1 MSSSREEFREMQV
14 HQLASEGAI
23 ADALKHVRY
32 KIAILSGKGG
42 VGKTATTVN
51 LGAALQKAGHR
62 VGIFDADLHGPS
74 VPKMLGIKKQSRLN
88 GAFWLDPVRTESG
101 IKALSVA
108 LFWPGDMTPVMW
120 RGQTKSRTIRQ
131 LLSAAKWG
139 GLDFLLVDLPPGT
152 GDEPTAILK
161 SIPDLDGVIIVTT
174 PQEVSTLVCSKA
186 INASLTLGARVLG
199 LVENMSQY
207 TCRCCGDVVHLFG
220 ADKGRNLARMM
231 DVPFLGSIPIDPLF
245 SEAADAGVPAV
256 HLHPDGITAR
266 SFVAIAE
273 TLARGLPPKEV
284 PEAPPEESKPCP
296 GSGHHHHHRDH
307 HAHAHEHPQHA
318 HDEHAHTQQEHP
330 QHEPEQHDHQHHEHH
345 HRGGGGRH
353 HRHDP

>member
-1 MSSSREEFREMQV
+1 MDQTRSQSEAKQS
-14 HQLASEGAI
+14 LAAEGAI
-23 ADALKHVRY
+23 AEALQFVKY

-51 LGAALQKAGHR
+51 LGAALQQAGFK

-74 VPKMLGIKKQSRLN
+74 VPTMLGIKKQTRLN
-88 GAFWLDPVRTESG
+88 GAFWLDPVKTESG

-186 INASLTLGARVLG
+186 INASLTLGAKVLG
-199 LVENMSQY
+199 LIENMSHY

-220 ADKGRNLARMM
+220 RDKGRGLANMM

-256 HLHPDGITAR
+256 QLHPESLTAR
-266 SFVAIAE
+266 AFVQIAGA
-273 TLARGLPPKEV
+273 LARSLPAKQV
-284 PEAPPEESKPCP
+284 AEAPPEVSKPCP
-296 GSGHHHHHRDH
+296 GSGHHHG
-307 HAHAHEHPQHA
+307 AS
-318 HDEHAHTQQEHP
+318 HD
-330 QHEPEQHDHQHHEHH
+330 HHEHH
-345 HRGGGGRH
+345 AHGAREEQHPEQQH
-353 HRHDP
+353 HHHHHEKHHHHP

>member
-1 MSSSREEFREMQV
+1 MDLKNQSEFQEQQR
-14 HQLASEGAI
+14 HSLASEGAI
-23 ADALKHVRY
+23 ADALKHVKY

-51 LGAALQKAGHR
+51 LAAALQQAGHR

-74 VPKMLGIKKQSRLN
+74 VPKMLGIKKQTRLN
-88 GAFWLDPVRTESG
+88 GAFWLDPVVTASG

-186 INASLTLGARVLG
+186 INAALTLGAKVLG
-199 LVENMSQY
+199 LIENMSLY

-220 ADKGRNLARMM
+220 NDKGHGLARMM

-245 SEAADAGVPAV
+245 SEAADAGVPV
-256 HLHPDGITAR
+256 VNLHPESLTAKA
-266 SFVAIAE
+266 FVQIAQA
-273 TLARGLPPKEV
+273 LAQGLPPKVV
-284 PEAPPEESKPCP
+284 PEAPVEVSKPCP
-296 GSGHHHHHRDH
+296 GSGAGHHHHGQHDEQHGQHDGQHGQQQHEQHDHHQHDEGGHHHHHK
-307 HAHAHEHPQHA
+307 
-318 HDEHAHTQQEHP
+318 
-330 QHEPEQHDHQHHEHH
+330 
-345 HRGGGGRH
+345 
-353 HRHDP
+353 

>member
-1 MSSSREEFREMQV
+1 MDPTQNEFQERQRQRLV
-14 HQLASEGAI
+14 SEGAI
-23 ADALKHVRY
+23 AEALKHVKY

-42 VGKTATTVN
+42 VGKTAATVN

-74 VPKMLGIKKQSRLN
+74 IPKMLGIKKETRLN
-88 GAFWLDPVRTESG
+88 GAFWLDPVVAESG
-101 IKALSVA
+101 IKVLSVA

-131 LLSAAKWG
+131 LLSSAKWG

-161 SIPDLDGVIIVTT
+161 SIPDLDGVVIVTT

-186 INASLTLGARVLG
+186 INASLTLGAKVLG
-199 LVENMSQY
+199 LIENMSHY

-220 ADKGRNLARMM
+220 QDKGKGLARMM

-245 SEAADAGVPAV
+245 SEAADTGVPV
-256 HLHPDGITAR
+256 VNLHPESLTAKA
-266 SFVAIAE
+266 FVQIAQ
-273 TLARGLPPKEV
+273 TLARELPPKEV
-284 PEAPPEESKPCP
+284 PEAPVEVSKPCP
-296 GSGHHHHHRDH
+296 GSGHHHHGDQNGHHDH
-307 HAHAHEHPQHA
+307 H
-318 HDEHAHTQQEHP
+318 HD
-330 QHEPEQHDHQHHEHH
+330 DQHHGKGGHH
-345 HRGGGGRH
+345 HH
-353 HRHDP
+353 L

>member
-1 MSSSREEFREMQV
+1 MDQNRSQP
-14 HQLASEGAI
+14 EGKQPI
-23 ADALKHVRY
+23 AVEDSIAGALQHVKY

-51 LGAALQKAGHR
+51 LGAALQNAGFK

-74 VPKMLGIKKQSRLN
+74 VPTMLGIKRQTRLN
-88 GAFWLDPVRTESG
+88 GAFWLDPVVAESG

-139 GLDFLLVDLPPGT
+139 GLDFLLIDLPPGT
-152 GDEPTAILK
+152 GDEPTAILQ

-174 PQEVSTLVCSKA
+174 PQEVSAMVCSKA
-186 INASLTLGARVLG
+186 INASLTLGAKVLG
-199 LVENMSQY
+199 LIENMGHY

-220 ADKGRNLARMM
+220 QDKGQVLARTM

-245 SEAADAGVPAV
+245 SQAADAGVPV
-256 HLHPDGITAR
+256 VNLHPESLTATAFVQIAGALAR
-266 SFVAIAE
+266 SLPAKQVA
-273 TLARGLPPKEV
+273 
-284 PEAPPEESKPCP
+284 EAPAEVSKPCP
-296 GSGHHHHHRDH
+296 GSGHHHGGNGHDH
-307 HAHAHEHPQHA
+307 H
-318 HDEHAHTQQEHP
+318 
-330 QHEPEQHDHQHHEHH
+330 HHHHHGSDDPHH
-345 HRGGGGRH
+345 HRH
-353 HRHDP
+353 E

>member
-1 MSSSREEFREMQV
+1 MDQTRSQAEAKQP
-14 HQLASEGAI
+14 LASEGAI
-23 ADALKHVRY
+23 AEALQFVKY

-51 LGAALQKAGHR
+51 LGAALQQAGFK

-74 VPKMLGIKKQSRLN
+74 VPTMLGIKKQTRLN
-88 GAFWLDPVRTESG
+88 GAFWLDPVKTESG

-186 INASLTLGARVLG
+186 INASLTLGAKVLG
-199 LVENMSQY
+199 LIENMSHY

-220 ADKGRNLARMM
+220 QDKGRGLANMM

-256 HLHPDGITAR
+256 QLHPESLTAR
-266 SFVAIAE
+266 AFVQIAE
-273 TLARGLPPKEV
+273 VLARSLPAKQV
-284 PEAPPEESKPCP
+284 AEAPPEVSKPCP
-296 GSGHHHHHRDH
+296 GSGHHHHHGGGHDH
-307 HAHAHEHPQHA
+307 HEQGTRDEQHPQQ
-318 HDEHAHTQQEHP
+318 QQEQHP
-330 QHEPEQHDHQHHEHH
+330 HHHHHHEKHH
-345 HRGGGGRH
+345 HH
-353 HRHDP
+353 P